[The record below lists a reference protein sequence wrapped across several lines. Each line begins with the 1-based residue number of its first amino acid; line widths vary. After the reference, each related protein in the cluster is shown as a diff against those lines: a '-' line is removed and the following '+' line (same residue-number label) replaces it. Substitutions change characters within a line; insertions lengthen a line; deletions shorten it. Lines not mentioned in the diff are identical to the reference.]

1 MMISMDNGIMTEMLW
16 YLMIVLQLVSIINGS
31 NTNTYSHTNTW

>member
-16 YLMIVLQLVSIINGS
+16 YLMIVLQLVSIITGS
-31 NTNTYSHTNTW
+31 NTNTYSDTNT

>member
-16 YLMIVLQLVSIINGS
+16 YLMIVLQLVSIITGS
-31 NTNTYSHTNTW
+31 STNTYSDTNT